1 MWLSQVAD
9 DLIGLAEQ
17 IEQRAVNG
25 ERELKV
31 IASTVGILRGLAAT
45 YRAKEEA
52 GLRALAEDL
61 ARMEEG
67 DNAK

>member
-9 DLIGLAEQ
+9 DLIGLAKQ
-17 IEQRAVNG
+17 IEQRVVDG

-31 IASTVGILRGLAAT
+31 IASTVRILRGLAAT

-52 GLRALAEDL
+52 GLMALAEDL
-61 ARMEEG
+61 ARMEDG